1 MVRSGVYT
9 VSTDHN
15 RPGHGYQDSRQGYYT
30 EVVDITKIVKIPRLS
45 SRVLFLTRE
54 GRDGGNDLLYE
65 QVLYLFEGT
74 YSVYFIGIPEES
86 C

>member
-1 MVRSGVYT
+1 M
-9 VSTDHN
+9 N

-30 EVVDITKIVKIPRLS
+30 EVLDITKIVQIPRLS
-45 SRVLFLTRE
+45 FRVLFLTRE
-54 GRDGGNDLLYE
+54 GRDEGNDLLYE

-74 YSVYFIGIPEES
+74 YSVYFFIGIPEES

>member
-1 MVRSGVYT
+1 MEYDDQWVLRRREVVRSGVYT

-30 EVVDITKIVKIPRLS
+30 EVVDIKIPRLS

-54 GRDGGNDLLYE
+54 GRDGGM
-65 QVLYLFEGT
+65 
-74 YSVYFIGIPEES
+74 I
-86 C
+86 

>member
-30 EVVDITKIVKIPRLS
+30 EVLDITKIVQIPRLS

-54 GRDGGNDLLYE
+54 GRDEGNDLLYE

-74 YSVYFIGIPEES
+74 YSVHFL
-86 C
+86 

>member
-65 QVLYLFEGT
+65 QVLYIGEGT
-74 YSVYFIGIPEES
+74 YSVYFYRYS
-86 C
+86 

>member
-1 MVRSGVYT
+1 MGAEKEGG

-30 EVVDITKIVKIPRLS
+30 EVVDITKIVKIPRLT

-54 GRDGGNDLLYE
+54 GRDGGM
-65 QVLYLFEGT
+65 
-74 YSVYFIGIPEES
+74 I
-86 C
+86 

>member
-1 MVRSGVYT
+1 MGYDHQWVLRMREVVRSGVYT

-54 GRDGGNDLLYE
+54 GRDGGM
-65 QVLYLFEGT
+65 
-74 YSVYFIGIPEES
+74 I
-86 C
+86 